1 MAQRDDPS
9 FSSRRIFLAWMMAL
23 PMAGRAAAQLVET
36 VPNPK
41 AWADEYDPQ
50 SPAYRR
56 NQVQKTWADE
66 YDPTSPASKGKVRAW
81 ADEYDPQSPA
91 YKGKSELR
99 EARWRDE
106 IDRPPT
112 KQKAWADE
120 YDPTSPAYKGHE
132 RVWADEIQNPQK
144 LERCWLDEI
153 QNPRIAARER
163 AWRDEIDRPPIAKRQ
178 SRRLQERCWLDEI
191 SGPQPRNRDERG

>member
-1 MAQRDDPS
+1 MAQRDDS
-9 FSSRRIFLAWMMAL
+9 SSASRRIFLAWMMAL
-23 PMAGRAAAQLVET
+23 PMAARAGAQPAET
-36 VPNPK
+36 VPNPR

-56 NQVQKTWADE
+56 GQVQKAWADE
-66 YDPTSPASKGKVRAW
+66 YDPTSPASKGKIRAW

-91 YKGKSELR
+91 YRRKGQLK

-120 YDPTSPAYKGHE
+120 YDPTSPAYRGHE
-132 RVWADEIQNPQK
+132 RVWADEIQNP
-144 LERCWLDEI
+144 RV
-153 QNPRIAARER
+153 AARER
-163 AWRDEIDRPPIAKRQ
+163 AGRDEIARPPIARGQ
-178 SRRLQERCWLDEI
+178 SRKLQERCWLDEI
-191 SGPQPRNRDERG
+191 GGPQPRKRDERG